1 MMPAGM
7 KMPSASNGMYGK
19 IVGFLLMLG
28 GIYINYQVFAM
39 RQGSIPTAWGIPE
52 IDMTSLIVIAVV
64 VELLFTFL
72 EGDIWRGK
80 LNFIAAFAVTID
92 AGIKA
97 VFFFPFV
104 VALIGVGPELGAI
117 LAFLFG
123 LIYAASAEYAFKH

>member
-7 KMPSASNGMYGK
+7 KMPTSGSAMYGK
-19 IVGFLLMLG
+19 IVGMLLVAAG
-28 GIYINYQVFAM
+28 VYINYQVLSM
-39 RQGSIPTAWGIPE
+39 RQGSIPSAWNIPT

-64 VELLFTFL
+64 LELLFTFL
-72 EGDIWRGK
+72 EGDIWKGK
-80 LNFIAAFAVTID
+80 LNFIAAFATTVD

-123 LIYAASAEYAFKH
+123 LIFVASAEYAFKH